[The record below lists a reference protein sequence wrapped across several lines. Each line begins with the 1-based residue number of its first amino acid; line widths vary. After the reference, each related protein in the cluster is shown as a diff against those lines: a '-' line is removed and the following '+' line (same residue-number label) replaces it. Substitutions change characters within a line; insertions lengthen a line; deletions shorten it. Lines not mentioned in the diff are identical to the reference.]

1 MKKMGSF
8 AQLTYVIYL
17 SVQNFPKKF
26 YAIKC
31 TKIEQMEIMKE
42 NQTLEMVK
50 KAKVKENN

>member
-8 AQLTYVIYL
+8 AHLIYVIYL
-17 SVQNFPKKF
+17 SAQNFLKKF
-26 YAIKC
+26 YDIKC
-31 TKIEQMEIMKE
+31 TKIEQMETMKE